1 MGWLQTGRAL
11 DGRAGI
17 LSQVRPPHS
26 RRHRHPRRSLRLP
39 PREKRTLPEGGRG
52 RVRGRDW
59 KEKSSRYLRYIYLR
73 LVRVHDTPHRV
84 AAGFSL
90 GVFLGVFPTFGIA
103 IPLSYLLATLFRVNR
118 GAAIVGSLIMNP
130 VTTPL
135 FWSASAAVGGFLFR
149 EDAEKILRL
158 WKEGERLWSLTR
170 GTLIYLAGN
179 TIVSLVV
186 SAVSYGAAYVAV
198 KKYRER
204 KASESR

>member
-1 MGWLQTGRAL
+1 M
-11 DGRAGI
+11 
-17 LSQVRPPHS
+17 
-26 RRHRHPRRSLRLP
+26 
-39 PREKRTLPEGGRG
+39 
-52 RVRGRDW
+52 RGRDW